1 MAKYYFPAIF
11 DPGSDGSEGY
21 TVTFPDLPGCITEG
35 STLEEAFRMAKDA
48 LEGYLYG
55 MEEDSEP
62 IPAPSDPKK
71 LAIPQGAF
79 VSMIEAWTDYI
90 RDEMENKSIKKTL
103 TIPKWLNDAAEAE
116 GINFSQL
123 LQFALKERLGMIKK
137 SEPGTKQ

>member
-11 DPGSDGSEGY
+11 DPGTDGSEGY

-35 STLEEAFRMAKDA
+35 ETLEEAFHMAKNA

-55 MEEDSEP
+55 MEEDNES
-62 IPAPSDPKK
+62 IPSPSNPRDIELPK
-71 LAIPQGAF
+71 GAF
-79 VSMIEAWTDYI
+79 VSVIEARTDYI
-90 RDEMENKSIKKTL
+90 REEMANKAIKKTL

-123 LQFALKERLGMIKK
+123 LQFAIKERLGINVRNDFDFKR
-137 SEPGTKQ
+137 

>member
-1 MAKYYFPAIF
+1 MYYRRF
-11 DPGSDGSEGY
+11 Y
-21 TVTFPDLPGCITEG
+21 
-35 STLEEAFRMAKDA
+35 FRR
-48 LEGYLYG
+48 GISYG
-55 MEEDSEP
+55 KRRFRRIPLRNGKDSEP

-123 LQFALKERLGMIKK
+123 LQFAVKERLGMIKK
-137 SEPGTKQ
+137 SKLRTKQ